1 MDLKPTYEALEQEVN
16 ELKDEI
22 LAHKRAE
29 ASLAKRNAELERQV
43 DAHTAKL
50 LKTKTFLDNVLRYS
64 GGDAVMATDMDMRIQ
79 LYNQRAMEVFGY
91 DEAAVLGKSV
101 WEMHLKEN
109 VDRDRLERAIRVVRE
124 KGKYEYDVRVRL
136 PEGEDRWFHSVV
148 TPLRNEKGAQ
158 LGYVPNSRDVTERRL
173 FEDVLKEKESNLRQI
188 IDLVPH
194 FIFVKDETGQFIIVN
209 KAVAD
214 VYGTT
219 VENLIG
225 KSDMD
230 FAAHKGEAAS
240 FMDNDLEVIRSGKQ
254 KFIPEEKITDSVG
267 NIRVLQTTKIPFKTT
282 MTEKSAVLGVSV
294 DITEQKRTRE
304 DLLNQ
309 KYFLQRAQEIGR
321 IGTWELNIKENVLL
335 WTDEAY
341 RIFGLPMGTKLTY
354 ETFLNCVHPEDR
366 EYVDR
371 KWKAAFE
378 KAPYDIEH
386 RLLVDGK
393 VKWVREKAELQF
405 DDRGEC
411 IRGTGVTQDITLYK
425 HLLEQVKQKLIA
437 LTQPEIDMGDL
448 SLNDI
453 LGKDMLQRLQDAFAE
468 AFNMPSIIY
477 GLDGSPFTKP
487 SCFTSFCELVRGTE
501 KGAADCEAFD
511 GELMRTLREAK
522 TPQIRRGCVLKN
534 MVTGTVPI
542 VIQGHHFANWGIGQL
557 VDGNLDFD
565 EVRGYALEIG
575 LDDGALMAAAGELK
589 PVDERTFE
597 RIVKFVKTLSD
608 QVSLLALQNLQQGRT
623 LSERMAAEK
632 ARNELE
638 GQLRRARKMEA
649 IGTLAGGVAHDL
661 NNILSGLVSYPELLL
676 LQLPEKSPLRKPI
689 QTIQKSGE
697 KAAAVV
703 QDLLTLARRG
713 VVSTEAVNLNDVVN
727 EYLQSPE
734 YEKLMSYHPDIHI
747 RAHLEK
753 ETLTI
758 SGSPTHLSKTVMN
771 LVTNAAEAMPRGGE
785 VVISTENRCMDRPIR
800 GYDHVKE
807 GDYAVLTI
815 EDAGMGISPDDMEKI
830 FEPFYTKKKMGR
842 SGTGLGMTVVWGTV
856 KDHKGYIDL
865 ESTEGE
871 GTTFTLYFPV
881 SREKIFDDKSPLPVD
896 ALMGNGESIL
906 IVDDVAEQRE
916 IASGMLKALG
926 YSVTTVL
933 SGEDAIRYL
942 KAGHADLLV
951 LDMIMDPG
959 MDGLDTYKK
968 IIEIHPG
975 QKAVI
980 ASGFSETDHVK
991 EVQSLGAGAYI
1002 VPERKPLI
1010 SGRPI
1015 VNSMDYGNQ
1024 QPFFRSLYQPN
1035 LFRRL

>member
-1 MDLKPTYEALEQEVN
+1 MDPKPTYEALEQEVN

-22 LAHKRAE
+22 LAQKRTE

-43 DAHTAKL
+43 DGHTAKL

-64 GGDAVMATDMDMRIQ
+64 GGDAIMATDMNMRIQ
-79 LYNQRAMEVFGY
+79 LYNRRAMEVFGY

-109 VDRDRLERAIRVVRE
+109 VDRDRFERAIRAVRE
-124 KGKYEYDVRVRL
+124 KGLFEYDVRVKL
-136 PEGEDRWFHSVV
+136 PEGGNRWFHSVV
-148 TPLRNEKGAQ
+148 TPLRNEKGTQ
-158 LGYVPNSRDVTERRL
+158 LGYVLNSRDVTEHRL
-173 FEDVLKEKESNLRQI
+173 IEKEIQKLSVAVEQSPSAI
-188 IDLVPH
+188 AITDLGGRLEYVNRKFTELTGYTREAAMGQNPR
-194 FIFVKDETGQFIIVN
+194 ILKSGEQPDEMYKELWDTITSGNVWRGEFHN
-209 KAVAD
+209 KRRNGD
-214 VYGTT
+214 
-219 VENLIG
+219 L
-225 KSDMD
+225 
-230 FAAHKGEAAS
+230 FWEAAS
-240 FMDNDLEVIRSGKQ
+240 VSPILDNRGRIINYIKVAE
-254 KFIPEEKITDSVG
+254 
-267 NIRVLQTTKIPFKTT
+267 
-282 MTEKSAVLGVSV
+282 

-309 KYFLQRAQEIGR
+309 KYFLQKAQEIGG
-321 IGTWELNIKENVLL
+321 IGTWDLNIKENVLL
-335 WTDEAY
+335 WTDETY

-378 KAPYDIEH
+378 KASHEKAPYEKAPYDIEH

-393 VKWVREKAELQF
+393 VKWVREQAELQF
-405 DDRGEC
+405 NDRGEC
-411 IRGTGVTQDITLYK
+411 IRGTGVTQDITLHK
-425 HLLEQVKQKLIA
+425 HLLEQAKQKLIA

-468 AFNMPSIIY
+468 AFGMTSIIY
-477 GLDGSPFTKP
+477 GLDGSPFTTP
-487 SCFTSFCELVRGTE
+487 SCFTSFCELVRSTE
-501 KGAADCEAFD
+501 KGAIDCEAFD
-511 GELMRTLREAK
+511 GELMRTLRKAK

-557 VDGNLDFD
+557 VDGNLDLD
-565 EVRGYALEIG
+565 EVKRYALEIG
-575 LDDGALMAAAGELK
+575 LDHEALMAAAKELK
-589 PVDERTFE
+589 PVDNHTFE
-597 RIVKFVKTLSD
+597 RIINFVKTLSD
-608 QVSLLALQNLQQGRT
+608 QISLLALQNLQQGRT

-632 ARNELE
+632 ARKELE
-638 GQLRRARKMEA
+638 GQLQRARKMEA

-676 LQLPEKSPLRKPI
+676 LQLPDKSPLRKPI
-689 QTIQKSGE
+689 RTIQKSGE

-713 VVSTEAVNLNDVVN
+713 VVVTEAVHLNDVVK
-727 EYLQSPE
+727 EYLNSPE
-734 YEKLMSYHPDIHI
+734 YERLLSYHPDVRITT
-747 RAHLEK
+747 HLEQDA
-753 ETLTI
+753 LAI
-758 SGSPTHLSKTVMN
+758 SGSPTHLSNTVMN
-771 LVTNAAEAMPRGGE
+771 LVSNAVEAMPRGGE
-785 VVISTENRCMDRPIR
+785 VVISTENRYIDRPIR

-807 GDYAVLTI
+807 GDYAMLTI

-842 SGTGLGMTVVWGTV
+842 SGTGLGMAVVWGTV
-856 KDHKGYIDL
+856 KDHKGYINL

-881 SREKIFDDKSPLPVD
+881 IREALSDDPSALPVD

-906 IVDDVAEQRE
+906 IVDDMAEQRE
-916 IASGMLKALG
+916 IASGILKALG
-926 YSVTTVL
+926 YSVTTVS
-933 SGEDAIRYL
+933 SGEEAVRYL
-942 KAGHADLLV
+942 KTGHADLLV

-959 MDGLDTYKK
+959 MDGLDTYKR
-968 IIEIHPG
+968 ILEIRPG

-980 ASGFSETDHVK
+980 ASGFSESARIRA
-991 EVQSLGAGAYI
+991 VQRLGAGAY
-1002 VPERKPLI
+1002 VKKPFLLEKI
-1010 SGRPI
+1010 GMAVKKELEKEKGTEGTSIR
-1015 VNSMDYGNQ
+1015 N
-1024 QPFFRSLYQPN
+1024 
-1035 LFRRL
+1035 